1 MAVSIHELTAI
12 WWCARSTQSF
22 HAVCPVNVVDSE
34 DPNIVASFLEC
45 VLPLQPFPCH
55 NRTLGVSRVVDKL
68 PEPKHFLV
76 GGSVGILLHKMGKL
90 EFLGK
95 FWEVFR

>member
-1 MAVSIHELTAI
+1 MQYL
-12 WWCARSTQSF
+12 
-22 HAVCPVNVVDSE
+22 CPVNVVDSE

-76 GGSVGILLHKMGKL
+76 GGAVGILLHKQGWKNL
-90 EFLGK
+90 
-95 FWEVFR
+95 VFHEYYSQTDQRAADQITC